1 MNLFAVLLTCR
12 AEGQSP
18 PGINNRQEEASG
30 DPVPGMLIEN
40 MPFGTHLIESRSLME
55 IKRYQNKYCF
65 KKRSVAEHMWSVA
78 KIAEGLA
85 IWESKKFKN
94 KVDMARVL
102 QKAINHD
109 MIEQS
114 TGDILGPTKKKT
126 LAMRDAIEEIEE
138 LAFKE
143 DIEKHLPK
151 SWRGQFRSYI
161 LNPKTDDVEG
171 QIIRAADIIDTM
183 IESLEEI
190 KLGNDIFKAV
200 LIDSS
205 KSLIQVDLVSVRY
218 FIKYAIT
225 DFNVDIEEYF
235 GKELHEYREALEFDP
250 QVFETC
256 TDIRSE

>member
-1 MNLFAVLLTCR
+1 
-12 AEGQSP
+12 
-18 PGINNRQEEASG
+18 
-30 DPVPGMLIEN
+30 
-40 MPFGTHLIESRSLME
+40 ME

-109 MIEQS
+109 MIEQC

-143 DIEKHLPK
+143 EIEKELPQ
-151 SWRGQFRSYI
+151 SWRNQFRSFI

-183 IESLEEI
+183 IESIEEI
-190 KLGNDIFKAV
+190 KLGNDIFRGV
-200 LIDSS
+200 LLDSS
-205 KSLIQVDLVSVRY
+205 RTLIEVDLVSVRY

-225 DFNVDIEEYF
+225 DFNIDIKEYF
-235 GKELHEYREALEFDP
+235 GRELYEFRESLEFDP
-250 QVFETC
+250 IVFEAC
-256 TDIRSE
+256 EDISN

>member
-1 MNLFAVLLTCR
+1 
-12 AEGQSP
+12 
-18 PGINNRQEEASG
+18 
-30 DPVPGMLIEN
+30 
-40 MPFGTHLIESRSLME
+40 ME

-94 KVDMARVL
+94 KVDMAKVL

-126 LAMRDAIEEIEE
+126 LAMRRAMEEIEE
-138 LAFKE
+138 IAFKDE
-143 DIEKHLPK
+143 IERDLPK
-151 SWRGQFRSYI
+151 SWRNQFRSYI
-161 LNPKTDDVEG
+161 LNPKTDDIEG

-183 IESLEEI
+183 IESIEEI
-190 KLGNDIFKAV
+190 NLGNNLFKGV
-200 LIDSS
+200 LLDSS

-225 DFNVDIEEYF
+225 DFNIDIEEYF
-235 GKELHEYREALEFDP
+235 GKELYDFREALNFDP
-250 QVFETC
+250 GVFETC
-256 TDIRSE
+256 EDISSE

>member
-1 MNLFAVLLTCR
+1 
-12 AEGQSP
+12 
-18 PGINNRQEEASG
+18 
-30 DPVPGMLIEN
+30 

-85 IWESKKFKN
+85 IWESKKFN
-94 KVDMARVL
+94 NEVDMAKVL

-109 MIEQS
+109 IIEQC

-126 LAMRDAIEEIEE
+126 LAMKDAIQEIEE
-138 LAFKE
+138 LAFSE
-143 DIEKHLPK
+143 EIENELPR
-151 SWRGQFRSYI
+151 SWRSQFRSFI
-161 LNPKTDDVEG
+161 LNPKTEDVEG

-183 IESLEEI
+183 IESIEEI
-190 KLGNDIFKAV
+190 KLGNGIFRDV

-205 KSLIQVDLVSVRY
+205 QALIRVDLMSVKY

-225 DFNVDIEEYF
+225 DFDIDIEEFF
-235 GKELHEYREALEFDP
+235 GEDLHRYREALEFDP
-250 QVFETC
+250 AVFEAC
-256 TDIRSE
+256 RDISLK

>member
-1 MNLFAVLLTCR
+1 
-12 AEGQSP
+12 
-18 PGINNRQEEASG
+18 
-30 DPVPGMLIEN
+30 

-94 KVDMARVL
+94 KVDMAMVL

-109 MIEQS
+109 MIEQC

-126 LAMRDAIEEIEE
+126 MAMREAIEEIEE
-138 LAFKE
+138 MAFRE
-143 DIEKHLPK
+143 EIEKELPK
-151 SWRGQFRSYI
+151 SWRSQFQSYI

-171 QIIRAADIIDTM
+171 QILRAADIIDTM
-183 IESLEEI
+183 IESIEEI
-190 KLGNDIFKAV
+190 KLGNDIFRGV
-200 LIDSS
+200 LLESS
-205 KSLIQVDLVSVRY
+205 KSLIEVDLTSVKY

-225 DFNVDIEEYF
+225 DFDIDIKEYF
-235 GKELHEYREALEFDP
+235 GPELYAFRETLEFDP
-250 QVFETC
+250 AVFEANL
-256 TDIRSE
+256 DIRFE

>member
-1 MNLFAVLLTCR
+1 
-12 AEGQSP
+12 
-18 PGINNRQEEASG
+18 
-30 DPVPGMLIEN
+30 

-94 KVDMARVL
+94 KVDMAKVL

-109 MIEQS
+109 MIEQC
-114 TGDILGPTKKKT
+114 TGDILGPTKKRT
-126 LAMRDAIEEIEE
+126 RAMIEAMEEIEE

-143 DIEKHLPK
+143 EIESELPR
-151 SWRGQFRSYI
+151 SWRNQFRSYI

-171 QIIRAADIIDTM
+171 QIIRAADIIDTI
-183 IESLEEI
+183 IESIEEI
-190 KLGNDIFKAV
+190 KLGNHIFRAV

-205 KSLIQVDLVSVRY
+205 NSLIKVDLESVRY

-235 GKELHEYREALEFDP
+235 GKELHDFRESLNFDP
-250 QVFETC
+250 AVFEVC
-256 TDIRSE
+256 EDIRDE